1 MWRGQILTTINSHL
15 LSLYNLS
22 MKHTEEEVNFR
33 CYGVDYL
40 TEEVP
45 EEAFDYIGN
54 SMKDGEPVLKKFIAL
69 KLRRKKRQ
77 NYRKMVEPEKY

>member
-1 MWRGQILTTINSHL
+1 M
-15 LSLYNLS
+15 
-22 MKHTEEEVNFR
+22 NFR

-54 SMKDGEPVLKKFIAL
+54 SMKDGEPVLKKSIAL